1 MKQSQRKVVVAEFI
15 SACGEAISGGEESKA
30 RLNWAACESYRLG
43 GISFK

>member
-1 MKQSQRKVVVAEFI
+1 LKGEGKVRVK
-15 SACGEAISGGEESKA
+15 SEAISGGEESKA